1 MSSLPA
7 PNAPVCELLARVEL
21 CPPQRAHALT
31 LWPLRL
37 RDAVAPPKC
46 PEHVPL
52 AAALAQGLVLVDE
65 VSEGGSVPHVRV
77 TNRAE
82 VAVLFLFGEEIR
94 GAKQNRVAN
103 ASFLVA
109 PRSAVVLDVSCVE
122 AGRWHR
128 RPGSRFEAADA
139 VLSSSLRRKM
149 AGKVAAARS
158 RGLRFDA
165 DQAEVWGEIEVRIGH
180 AGAPSRTGAYAD
192 YRASRAAG
200 VDAIGAAFAPLAGQ
214 LGFVAAIAGEIAGV
228 ELLGRAEVFAASHG
242 ALVRGYAIDAV
253 DAALVRARDGGD
265 GFAAPEPF
273 LAAVAAAGVRPGASL
288 GLGEDLRIEGGGV
301 VGCALACG
309 GVVHLSA
316 FPGPAREPRSTR
328 ASRQSS

>member
-1 MSSLPA
+1 MSSVPIPTGLIA
-7 PNAPVCELLARVEL
+7 EHLAAVEL
-21 CPPQRAHALT
+21 DASRAHGPLT

-37 RDAVAPPKC
+37 RAGVPPPKC

-52 AAALAQGLVLVDE
+52 ARALAQGLVLVDE

-82 VAVLFLFGEEIR
+82 VAVLFLFGEEIH

-128 RPGSRFEAADA
+128 RGGSRFEAADA
-139 VLSSSLRRKM
+139 VLASSLRRKM

-158 RGLRFDA
+158 RGRRFDA

-180 AGAPSRTGAYAD
+180 AGAASPTSAYAD
-192 YRASRAAG
+192 YRASRASE
-200 VDAIGAAFAPLAGQ
+200 VDAIGAAFAPTAGQ
-214 LGFVAAIAGEIAGV
+214 IGFVAAIGGEIAGV
-228 ELLGRAEVFAASHG
+228 ELLGRPEVFAESHG

-253 DAALVRARDGGD
+253 DAGLVRARDGGE
-265 GFAAPEPF
+265 GFDAPEPF
-273 LAAVAAAGVRPGASL
+273 LAAVERARVRSGASL
-288 GLGEDLRIEGGGV
+288 GLGEDLRIEGRGV

-309 GVVHLSA
+309 GIVHLSA
-316 FPGPAREPRSTR
+316 FPGPAREPRPPRPTF
-328 ASRQSS
+328 

>member
-1 MSSLPA
+1 MSSLRIPTGPLAEHLAALELAA
-7 PNAPVCELLARVEL
+7 PSASGS
-21 CPPQRAHALT
+21 LT

-37 RDAVAPPKC
+37 HDGAPPPKC
-46 PEHVPL
+46 PDHLPL

-77 TNRAE
+77 TNRSE
-82 VAVLFLFGEEIR
+82 LAVLFLFGEEIR

-109 PRSAVVLDVSCVE
+109 PKSAVVLDVSCVE

-139 VLSSSLRRKM
+139 VLASSVRRKM

-158 RGLRFDA
+158 RGLGFDA

-180 AGAPSRTGAYAD
+180 AGAASRTGAYAD
-192 YRASRAAG
+192 YRASRASE
-200 VDAIGAAFAPLAGQ
+200 VDAIGAAFAPNPGQ
-214 LGFVAAIAGEIAGV
+214 VGFVAAIGGAIAGV
-228 ELLGRAEVFAASHG
+228 ELLGRSEVFAASHG

-253 DAALVRARDGGD
+253 DAALLRARDGGD
-265 GFAAPEPF
+265 GFDAPEPF
-273 LAAVAAAGVRPGASL
+273 LAAVARAGVRAGASL

-301 VGCALACG
+301 VGCALACEG
-309 GVVHLSA
+309 IVHLSA
-316 FPGPAREPRSTR
+316 FPGPAPRPRPPRPTF
-328 ASRQSS
+328 